1 MIDSPDD
8 RRGQLSPQLAMRVAL
23 LGGIAFAIFGIIF
36 FRLWFLQVLSGDQ
49 YVAEASSNRVR
60 SVVVQAPRGEM
71 TDRNG
76 KVMVQNRAAVSVV
89 VSPTRL
95 PDREDPAYE
104 RLFRRLSWVLGIPTR
119 IRACVFGSG
128 RTREV
133 KQLMPLQC
141 RVEQSIGALP
151 YADVVVEPDARP
163 AVYTYLAERPREFP
177 GVETQNAWLR
187 EYPYKEVG
195 AHLFGTVGQIDEA
208 GLRDAKFRGVRGG
221 SIIGK
226 NGLEYVYDH
235 YLRGQNGS
243 QRIQVDAQGSATG
256 RRLPGTEPTKGNDLK
271 LSIDFDLQR
280 AGQQALVT
288 GKAMAQANG
297 NPANGGAFIAMNPR
311 SGEVYAMGSDPSYD
325 PSLFAQPIIPEREYK
340 QLRDDP
346 DRPLFNRATQGTFAI
361 GSTFKPVTIAAAL
374 ATGETNPGEIWND
387 TGIWRSGAQ
396 IRRNAG
402 GAIFGGVTLTEALSV
417 SVDTFFYD
425 LGARLNVDPSG
436 NPRGG
441 PLQEWA
447 RKFGFGAPT
456 GVDVGNE
463 AGGTIPDPDHIRE
476 LQDAERR
483 CRRRDRR
490 ESCFIANLDETW
502 TVGDN
507 VSFAIGQGDFLAT
520 PMQLATAYAA
530 IENGGTIVRPHLG
543 MEALNAR
550 EEVVERFASR
560 PVRRIEIPDIEM
572 IRQGLLDSTTTARGT
587 STDVFAGFGKQV
599 YGKTGTAQ
607 IDGKPDQS
615 WYVAYV
621 PDPERPI
628 VVAAVIQNGGF
639 GAQAAAPAVRQILS
653 QWFFGNPGRAV
664 AGSSTTN

>member
-1 MIDSPDD
+1 MIDPSDD
-8 RRGQLSPQLAMRVAL
+8 RRGQLSPQLAMRVAI

-49 YVAEASSNRVR
+49 YLAEASSNRVR

-76 KVMVQNRAAVSVV
+76 KVMVQNRSAVSIV

-95 PDREDPAYE
+95 PDAEDPAYE
-104 RLFRRLSWVLGIPTR
+104 RLFRRLSWVLGISTR
-119 IRACVFGSG
+119 PRPCRFGSG

-133 KQLMPLQC
+133 KQRMPLQC

-163 AVYTYLAERPREFP
+163 AVYTYLAERAREFP

-187 EYPYKEVG
+187 QYPYREVG
-195 AHLFGTVGQIDEA
+195 AHLFGTVGQIDED
-208 GLRDAKFRGVRGG
+208 GLRDPKFRGVRGG
-221 SIIGK
+221 SIVGK

-235 YLRGQNGS
+235 YLRGQNGA
-243 QRIQVDAQGSATG
+243 QRIQVDAQGRATG
-256 RRLPGTEPTKGNDLK
+256 RRLPGREPVKGNDLK
-271 LSIDFDLQR
+271 LSIDFELQR
-280 AGQQALVT
+280 VGQQALVT
-288 GKAMAQANG
+288 GKQMAQANG
-297 NPANGGAFIAMNPR
+297 NPANGGAFVAMNPR
-311 SGEVYAMGSDPSYD
+311 TGEVYAMGSDPSYD
-325 PSLFAQPIIPEREYK
+325 PNLFAQPIIPERAYNE
-340 QLRDDP
+340 LRDDP
-346 DRPLFNRATQGTFAI
+346 NTPLMNRATEGTFAI
-361 GSTFKPVTIAAAL
+361 GSTFKPITIAAAL
-374 ATGETNPGEIWND
+374 ATGDTHVGEVWND
-387 TGIWRSGAQ
+387 TGSWRSGAQ
-396 IRRNAG
+396 VRYNAG
-402 GAIFGGVTLTEALSV
+402 RAIFGSVGLVDALSV

-425 LGARLNVDPSG
+425 LGARLNVDPRG
-436 NPRGG
+436 NERGG

-463 AGGTIPDPDHIRE
+463 AGGTVPDPEHIRV

-483 CRRRDRR
+483 CRRETGRAD
-490 ESCFIANLDETW
+490 CHKAFLDETW

-520 PMQLATAYAA
+520 PIQLATAYAA
-530 IENGGTIVRPHLG
+530 IENGGTIVKPHLW

-550 EEVVERFASR
+550 EEVVDRYSA
-560 PVRRIEIPDIEM
+560 PATRRIEIPNVET
-572 IRQGLLDSTTTARGT
+572 IREGLLKSTTDPRGT
-587 STDVFAGFGKQV
+587 STDVFAGFGKPV

-653 QWFFGNPGRAV
+653 QWFYGSPGRAV
-664 AGSSTTN
+664 AGSSRTN

>member
-1 MIDSPDD
+1 MIDPSDD
-8 RRGQLSPQLAMRVAL
+8 RRGQLSPQLAMRVAI
-23 LGGIAFAIFGIIF
+23 LGGIAFAIFGVIF

-49 YVAEASSNRVR
+49 YLAEASSNRVR
-60 SVVVQAPRGEM
+60 SMVVQAPRGEM

-76 KVMVQNRAAVSVV
+76 KVMVENRSAVSIV

-95 PDREDPAYE
+95 PDKEDPAYE
-104 RLFRRLSWVLGIPTR
+104 RLFRRLSWVLGMSRRPK
-119 IRACVFGSG
+119 ACRFGSG

-133 KQLMPLQC
+133 KRLMPLQC
-141 RVEQSIGALP
+141 KVEQSIGALP

-163 AVYTYLAERPREFP
+163 AVYTYLAERSSEFP

-187 EYPYKEVG
+187 AYPFRGVG
-195 AHLFGTVGQIDEA
+195 AHLFGTVGQIDEE
-208 GLRDAKFRGVRGG
+208 GLRDPKFRGVRGG
-221 SIIGK
+221 SIVGK

-235 YLRGQNGS
+235 YLRGQNGA
-243 QRIQVDAQGSATG
+243 QRIQVDAQGRATG
-256 RRLPGTEPTKGNDLK
+256 RRLPGREPVKGNDLK
-271 LSIDFDLQR
+271 LSIDFDLQK
-280 AGQQALVT
+280 AGQEALVT
-288 GKAMAQANG
+288 GKSLAQANG
-297 NPANGGAFIAMNPR
+297 NPANGGAFVAMNPR
-311 SGEVYAMGSDPSYD
+311 TGEVYAMGSDPTYD
-325 PSLFAQPIIPEREYK
+325 PNLFAQPIIPEREYNE
-340 QLRDDP
+340 LRDDP

-374 ATGETNPGEIWND
+374 ATGETSVGEVWND
-387 TGIWRSGAQ
+387 TGSWRSGAQ
-396 IRRNAG
+396 VRRNAG
-402 GAIFGGVTLTEALSV
+402 GAVYGPVSLVDALSV

-425 LGARLNVDPSG
+425 LGARLNVDPRG

-447 RKFGFGAPT
+447 RKFGYGAPT
-456 GVDVGNE
+456 GIDVGNE
-463 AGGTIPDPDHIRE
+463 AAGTVPDPSFIRA
-476 LQDAERR
+476 LQDEERKCRREERR
-483 CRRRDRR
+483 DNCYK
-490 ESCFIANLDETW
+490 ALLDETW

-520 PMQLATAYAA
+520 PLQLAVSYAA

-550 EEVVERFASR
+550 EEVVERFTAR
-560 PVRRIEIPDIEM
+560 PVRRIDIPNVET
-572 IRQGLLDSTTTARGT
+572 IREGLLKSTTDARGT
-587 STDVFAGFGKQV
+587 STDVFAGFGKPV

-607 IDGKPDQS
+607 IDHEPDQS

-653 QWFFGNPGRAV
+653 QWFYGDPGRAV

>member
-1 MIDSPDD
+1 MIESPDD
-8 RRGQLSPQLAMRVAL
+8 RRGQLSPQLAMRVAI

-49 YVAEASSNRVR
+49 YLAEASSNRVR
-60 SVVVQAPRGEM
+60 RVTIQAPRGEM
-71 TDRNG
+71 IDRNG
-76 KVMVQNRAAVSVV
+76 NVLVRNRSAVSIVA
-89 VSPTRL
+89 SPTRL
-95 PDREDPAYE
+95 PDAEDPARE
-104 RLFRRLSWVLGIPTR
+104 RLFRRLSWVLGVSTR
-119 IRACVFGSG
+119 PRACRFGSG

-133 KQLMPLQC
+133 KRRMPLQC

-151 YADVVVEPDARP
+151 YADVVVEPDAST
-163 AVYTYLAERPREFP
+163 AVYTYLAERAREFP
-177 GVETQNAWLR
+177 GVETRTAWVR
-187 EYPYKEVG
+187 EYPHRTVG
-195 AHLFGTVGQIDEA
+195 AHLFGTVGQIDEE
-208 GLRDAKFRGVRGG
+208 GLRNPKFRGVRGG
-221 SIIGK
+221 TVVGK

-235 YLRGQNGS
+235 YLRGQNGW
-243 QRIQVDAQGSATG
+243 QRIQVDAHGRATG
-256 RRLPGTEPTKGNDLK
+256 RPLRSTEPVKGNDLK
-271 LSIDFDLQR
+271 LSVDLDLLR
-280 AGQQALVT
+280 VGQQALVN
-288 GKAMAQANG
+288 GKQLAQQNG
-297 NPANGGAFIAMNPR
+297 NPANGGAFVAMNPDT
-311 SGEVYAMGSDPSYD
+311 GEVYAMGSDPSYD
-325 PSLFAQPIIPEREYK
+325 PSLFAQPIIPEREYNE
-340 QLRDDP
+340 LRDDP

-374 ATGETNPGEIWND
+374 AAGKTHVGEIWND
-387 TGIWRSGAQ
+387 TGSWRSGAQ
-396 IRRNAG
+396 VRYNAG
-402 GAIFGGVTLTEALSV
+402 RTIYGSVDLVDALSV

-436 NPRGG
+436 NPHGG

-456 GVDVGNE
+456 GVDIGNE

-490 ESCFIANLDETW
+490 DNCYIADLNETW

-520 PMQLATAYAA
+520 PLQLATAYAA
-530 IENGGTIVRPHLG
+530 IRNGGTIVRPHLW

-550 EEVVERFASR
+550 EEVVDRYTVK
-560 PVRRIEIPDIEM
+560 PGRRIEIPAIDT
-572 IRQGLLDSTTTARGT
+572 IREGLIKSTTDPRGT
-587 STDVFAGFGKQV
+587 STDVFAGFGKPV
-599 YGKTGTAQ
+599 YGKTGTAE
-607 IDGKPDQS
+607 IVNRPDQS

-621 PDPERPI
+621 PDEQRPI

-653 QWFFGNPGRAV
+653 QWFYGNPGRAV